1 MCLLLIA
8 IVSGILLYG
17 VSKQL
22 RSATCDGAQQWQCDE
37 SGHRVSFC
45 LLLTWLA
52 INFNADTSLLGRL
65 SREDV
70 SLISRSI
77 VRGLLDS
84 LYLTGNQ
91 RDVSFIRTDSITHL
105 YVAFGYITPDTYEIF
120 PIPGSDMATFLQ
132 IMQLKQNAPGLRI
145 YLSLGGWSK
154 SMSMPLR
161 IIQQE
166 YKF

>member
-1 MCLLLIA
+1 
-8 IVSGILLYG
+8 
-17 VSKQL
+17 
-22 RSATCDGAQQWQCDE
+22 
-37 SGHRVSFC
+37 
-45 LLLTWLA
+45 LLTWLA

-70 SLISRSI
+70 SLISRST